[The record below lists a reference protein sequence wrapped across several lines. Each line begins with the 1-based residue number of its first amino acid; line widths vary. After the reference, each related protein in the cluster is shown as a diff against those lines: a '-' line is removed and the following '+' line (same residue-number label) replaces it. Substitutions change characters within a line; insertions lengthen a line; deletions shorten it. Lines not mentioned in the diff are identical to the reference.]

1 MMGVTCVW
9 LTICRARNSV
19 AEADPHVSATSI
31 PVEISQKKLVSRV
44 LREEGTCGG
53 CTYGQHVGGRLV
65 VDDLSGPLSRL
76 FALQGGRTHR
86 LVDGVVKAPGSP
98 SMQ

>member
-1 MMGVTCVW
+1 M
-9 LTICRARNSV
+9 
-19 AEADPHVSATSI
+19 
-31 PVEISQKKLVSRV
+31 K
-44 LREEGTCGG
+44 GG
-53 CTYGQHVGGRLV
+53 AYGGGTYGQHVGGRLV

-76 FALQGGRTHR
+76 FTLQGGRTDR